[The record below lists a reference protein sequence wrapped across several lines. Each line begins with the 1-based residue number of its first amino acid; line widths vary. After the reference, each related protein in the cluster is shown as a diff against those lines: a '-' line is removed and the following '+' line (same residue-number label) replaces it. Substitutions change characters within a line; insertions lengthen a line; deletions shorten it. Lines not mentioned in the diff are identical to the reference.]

1 MKEWILVR
9 NGAPYAELAE
19 KLNIDPVAVRVMVNR
34 GLKDYEEMKAF
45 LECDISKCFNYKG
58 LPNLDKAIRTIKE
71 AKENDL
77 KCRIVGDYD
86 ADGVCSTTILYKA
99 LTLYGLDCDFVI
111 PNRLLD
117 GYGINESIV
126 EKAIED
132 KVGIIVTCDNGIS
145 ARSAIDLACDS
156 RIKVVVTD
164 HHTVTES
171 EVPTKTDALVN
182 PKMSINEYP
191 FADICGAFVAF
202 KVMQALF
209 DDAEGI
215 DRADLVTDLKSA
227 GTSGFEGIKYELLEL
242 AAIATVTDVM
252 PLVGENRNI
261 VKWVLPRLKDPIN
274 PGLKKIVEKAEL
286 LDKRSAYTATDIG
299 FRIGPCI
306 NAAGRID
313 VADNCVRLFLSDS
326 EAEREKIGTYLNELN
341 IERKELTDKCVN
353 IGIETVKSDYSDTLP
368 DILVLYL
375 KDCHVAIAGLVAGK
389 IREKFYRPT
398 IVLTDSNDGLTGSG
412 RSIDEY
418 NIIENVQKCADLLT
432 KFGGHKA
439 ACGLSMPKENF
450 EELRKRL
457 NDLSKLTEKDL
468 IEKIRIDADMPFGYA
483 SEKVI
488 NDIAKLEPF
497 GVGNVTPVFA
507 QKDLLLV
514 SAKRVGADKSHV
526 FIDVRDSKN
535 NIRTLKL
542 WRKADEFDEFL
553 RENYSDELVTA
564 LYNGDSRKIL
574 ESEVMLT
581 VTYNPGI
588 NEFRNTKSV
597 DFTIKEYKK
606 QEKP

>member
-9 NGAPYAELAE
+9 NGAPYVELAE
-19 KLNIDPVAVRVMVNR
+19 KLNIDPVAVRIMVNR
-34 GLKDYEEMKAF
+34 GLTDYEEMKEF

-58 LPNLDKAIRTIKE
+58 LPNLDKAIRTVKE

-145 ARSAIDLACDS
+145 ARSAIDYACDNG
-156 RIKVVVTD
+156 IKVVVTD

-202 KVMQALF
+202 KVMRALF
-209 DDAEGI
+209 DDA
-215 DRADLVTDLKSA
+215 AVS
-227 GTSGFEGIKYELLEL
+227 FESIKYELLEL

-274 PGLKKIVEKAEL
+274 KGLKKIVEKAEL
-286 LDKRSAYTATDIG
+286 LDKKSAYTATDIG

-326 EAEREKIGTYLNELN
+326 ETEREKIGTYLNELN
-341 IERKELTDKCVN
+341 TERKELTEKCVN
-353 IGIETVKSDYSDTLP
+353 IGIETVKSDYLDSLP

-418 NIIENVQKCADLLT
+418 NIIENVQKCADILT

-439 ACGLSMPKENF
+439 ACGLSMPKENL

-457 NDLSKLTEKDL
+457 NDLSELTEKDL
-468 IEKIRIDADMPFGYA
+468 TEKIRIDADMPFGYV
-483 SEKVI
+483 SEKVV

-507 QKDLLLV
+507 QKDLLLL
-514 SAKRVGADKSHV
+514 SAKRVGGDKSHV
-526 FIDVRDSKN
+526 FIDVKDSGN

-553 RENYSDELVTA
+553 RKDYSDEFVTA

-574 ESEVMLT
+574 EANVMLT
-581 VTYNPGI
+581 VTYNPGV
-588 NEFRNTKSV
+588 NEFRNTTSI
-597 DFTIKEYKK
+597 DFTMKEYKK